1 MDFNAQVRPGEL
13 DCETQGTCS
22 SCEIAIELTRKEN
35 VIRKMKRDRDQA
47 RDELEVANQ
56 RIINLGSFELTK
68 IKGLKSSHFKP
79 LETEVD
85 ESKKSAKES
94 MMRYRDAVT
103 LNVQSPDKSVRDAQ
117 KLKDELESTGL

>member
-56 RIINLGSFELTK
+56 RIVNLGAFEFDNIQTKNFYAGKLRIIILTSK
-68 IKGLKSSHFKP
+68 RPKLTNPKSQPKN
-79 LETEVD
+79 L
-85 ESKKSAKES
+85 
-94 MMRYRDAVT
+94 
-103 LNVQSPDKSVRDAQ
+103 
-117 KLKDELESTGL
+117 